1 MHKINY
7 CYTEKTD
14 MLKYYKVSVK
24 INENVASSEVAGTV
38 GPISNSETKKII
50 ATMTISMKW
59 WQSAHQ

>member
-1 MHKINY
+1 
-7 CYTEKTD
+7 

-50 ATMTISMKW
+50 ATMTISMK
-59 WQSAHQ
+59 